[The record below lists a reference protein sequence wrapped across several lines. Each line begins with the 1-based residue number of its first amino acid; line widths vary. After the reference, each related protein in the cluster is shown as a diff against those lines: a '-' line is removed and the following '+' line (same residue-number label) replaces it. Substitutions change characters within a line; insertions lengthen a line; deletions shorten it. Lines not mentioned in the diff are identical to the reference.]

1 MDVVGLEDA
10 PDALVPL
17 EQVSGADLDCFDL
30 GHGIYRWLRKGREFY
45 TIYNRLIVFDAKSF
59 VAGLPNLPGVYRML
73 GARGEALYV
82 GKARDLKKRVGSYF
96 HKQASSP
103 RIQMMLSQV
112 ASIEVTASRSEGEA
126 LLLENNLIKSLAPRY
141 NILFRD
147 DKSYPYLTVTGHEF
161 PRLGFHRG
169 AKDRQNRYF
178 GPFPHA
184 YAVRESIQLLQ
195 RVFRLRTCEDT
206 VFENRSRPCL
216 LHQIHRCTAPCTGL
230 ISAGQYA
237 EDVANA
243 VLFLEGREDDVIRG
257 LSDKMSAAA
266 DAQHYEKAAAYRDQV
281 RALSRVQARQYVES
295 NRGVDADVVACAIE
309 GGIACVNLVMIRGGR
324 HVGDR
329 SFFPSNAE
337 GATAGEVVA
346 AFLEQHYLDQP
357 LPALV
362 VTSEPVELENAN
374 VVNPSHG
381 ERRVWLEM
389 ACKNAQLAIGQRVRD
404 RATQEGRLQ
413 ALREALGLPESVQ
426 RIECFDISHTMGE
439 ATVAACVVYDR
450 QQMQKSEYRRFN
462 IHDVTP
468 GDDYAAMRQVLSRRY
483 ERVNAEAGKIP
494 DLVLIDGGK
503 GQVSAAKAAMVEL
516 GMNDIAVVGIAKG
529 PERKPGLEEL
539 IIESEARTLQLP
551 PSHPGLHLIQAIRD
565 EAHRFAIVGHRAR
578 RGKARMRS
586 MLNEIPGIGAKRRQ
600 ALIEHFGGLRGVQAA
615 AIDDIAKV
623 EGISRPLA
631 ERIYRH
637 LHESAS
643 P

>member
-1 MDVVGLEDA
+1 MKSMAFAATG
-10 PDALVPL
+10 
-17 EQVSGADLDCFDL
+17 FDPK
-30 GHGIYRWLRKGREFY
+30 R
-45 TIYNRLIVFDAKSF
+45 F

-73 GARGEALYV
+73 GAAGEALYV
-82 GKARDLKKRVGSYF
+82 GKARDLKKRVSSYF
-96 HKQASSP
+96 NKTVASP
-103 RIQMMLSQV
+103 RIEMMLSQV
-112 ASIEVTASRSEGEA
+112 ASIEVTATRSEGEA
-126 LLLENNLIKSLAPRY
+126 LLLENNFIKSLAPRY

-147 DKSYPYLTVTGHEF
+147 DKSYPYLVVTGHHY

-169 AKDRQNRYF
+169 AKDRRHRYF

-195 RVFRLRTCEDT
+195 RVFRLRTCEDS

-216 LHQIHRCTAPCTGL
+216 LHQIQRCTAPCTGK
-230 ISAGQYA
+230 ISAEAYA

-243 VLFLEGREDDVIRG
+243 ILFLEGREDDVFQK
-257 LSDKMSAAA
+257 LNSKMHAASDERR
-266 DAQHYEKAAAYRDQV
+266 YEEAAAYRDQV
-281 RALSRVQARQYVES
+281 RALARVQARQYVES

-337 GATAGEVVA
+337 GAASAEVVG
-346 AFLEQHYLDQP
+346 AFLEQHYLEQP

-362 VTSEPVELENAN
+362 VVGEELDISFDKAQ
-374 VVNPSHG
+374 VIHPSHG
-381 ERRVWLEM
+381 ERRVWLDM
-389 ACKNAQLAIGQRVRD
+389 ARKNAELAIAQRVRD
-404 RATQEGRLQ
+404 RATQEARLA
-413 ALREALGLPESVQ
+413 ALRDALGLPEGAQ

-439 ATVAACVVYDR
+439 ATVASCVVYDR
-450 QQMQKSEYRRFN
+450 NQMQKSEYRRFN
-462 IHDVTP
+462 IRDITP

-483 ERVNAEAGKIP
+483 ERVSAENGRIP
-494 DLVLIDGGK
+494 DLILIDGGK
-503 GQVSAAKAAMVEL
+503 GQVGAARGALADL
-516 GMNDIAVVGIAKG
+516 GLHQVCVVGVAKG
-529 PERKPGLEEL
+529 PERKPGQEEL
-539 IIESEARTLQLP
+539 IIEAEARTLELA
-551 PSHPGLHLIQAIRD
+551 PSHPGLHLIQAVRD

-578 RGKARMRS
+578 RGKARTTS

-637 LHESAS
+637 LHEGGEARAAG
-643 P
+643 

>member
-1 MDVVGLEDA
+1 M
-10 PDALVPL
+10 
-17 EQVSGADLDCFDL
+17 FDP
-30 GHGIYRWLRKGREFY
+30 K
-45 TIYNRLIVFDAKSF
+45 AF

-73 GARGEALYV
+73 GKGGEALYV
-82 GKARDLKKRVGSYF
+82 GKARDLKKRVASYF
-96 HKQASSP
+96 QKTLASP
-103 RIQMMLSQV
+103 RIQMMVSQV
-112 ASIEVTASRSEGEA
+112 ESMEVTATRSEGEA

-147 DKSYPYLTVTGHEF
+147 DKSYPYLMVTGHRY

-169 AKDRQNRYF
+169 AKDRRNRYF

-216 LHQIHRCTAPCTGL
+216 LHQIRRCTAPCTGK
-230 ISAGQYA
+230 IAPEPYA

-243 VLFLEGREDDVIRG
+243 ILFLEGREDDVIRSLG
-257 LSDKMSAAA
+257 EKMNHAAEA
-266 DAQHYEKAAAYRDQV
+266 RRYEEAAAYRDQV
-281 RALSRVQARQYVES
+281 RALSRVQVRQYVES

-329 SFFPSNAE
+329 SFFPANAE
-337 GATAGEVVA
+337 GASEEEVVG
-346 AFLEQHYLDQP
+346 AFLEQHYLEQP
-357 LPALV
+357 APGLV
-362 VTSEPVELENAN
+362 VTAEPVDLEGLN
-374 VVNPSHG
+374 VVNPFHG
-381 ERRVWLEM
+381 ERRVWLDM
-389 ACKNAQLAIGQRVRD
+389 ARKNAVLAIAQRVRD
-404 RATQEGRLQ
+404 RATQEGRLV
-413 ALREALGLPESVQ
+413 ALREALHLNEGAQ

-439 ATVAACVVYDR
+439 ATVASCVVYDR

-462 IHDVTP
+462 IRDVIP
-468 GDDYAAMRQVLSRRY
+468 GDDYAAMRQVLARRY
-483 ERVNAEAGKIP
+483 ERVAAEGGRIP
-494 DLVLIDGGK
+494 DLILIDGGR
-503 GQVSAAKAAMVEL
+503 GQVGAARAALNDL
-516 GMNDIAVVGIAKG
+516 GLHQACVVGIAKG

-539 IIESEARTLQLP
+539 ILESGERTLQLP
-551 PSHPGLHLIQAIRD
+551 PSHPGLHLVQQIRD

-578 RGKARMRS
+578 RGKARTTS

-623 EGISRPLA
+623 AGISRPLA

-637 LHESAS
+637 LHAA

>member
-1 MDVVGLEDA
+1 
-10 PDALVPL
+10 
-17 EQVSGADLDCFDL
+17 
-30 GHGIYRWLRKGREFY
+30 
-45 TIYNRLIVFDAKSF
+45 VFDAKSF

-73 GARGEALYV
+73 GAQGEALYV

-147 DKSYPYLTVTGHEF
+147 DKSYPYLTVSGHEF

-257 LSDKMSAAA
+257 LSDKMNAAA

-309 GGIACVNLVMIRGGR
+309 GGIACVNLTMIRGGR

-329 SFFPSNAE
+329 SFFPSNAD

-389 ACKNAQLAIGQRVRD
+389 ACKNAELAIAQRVRD

-439 ATVAACVVYDR
+439 AMVASCVVYDR

-462 IHDVTP
+462 IRGVTP

-529 PERKPGLEEL
+529 PARKPGLEEL
-539 IIESEARTLQLP
+539 IIESEARTLQLA

-578 RGKARMRS
+578 RGKARTRS
-586 MLNEIPGIGAKRRQ
+586 MLNEIPGIGTKRRQ

>member
-1 MDVVGLEDA
+1 ML
-10 PDALVPL
+10 
-17 EQVSGADLDCFDL
+17 
-30 GHGIYRWLRKGREFY
+30 
-45 TIYNRLIVFDAKSF
+45 FDAKSF

-103 RIQMMLSQV
+103 RIQMMLSQL

-257 LSDKMSAAA
+257 LSDKMNAAA
-266 DAQHYEKAAAYRDQV
+266 DAQHYEKAATYRDQV

-362 VTSEPVELENAN
+362 VTGEPVELENAN

-389 ACKNAQLAIGQRVRD
+389 ACKNAELAIGQRVRD

-450 QQMQKSEYRRFN
+450 QQLQKSEYRRFN

-529 PERKPGLEEL
+529 PERRPGLEEL

>member
-1 MDVVGLEDA
+1 ML
-10 PDALVPL
+10 
-17 EQVSGADLDCFDL
+17 
-30 GHGIYRWLRKGREFY
+30 
-45 TIYNRLIVFDAKSF
+45 FDAKSF
-59 VAGLPNLPGVYRML
+59 VAGLPNLLGVYRML

-103 RIQMMLSQV
+103 RIQMMLSQL

-362 VTSEPVELENAN
+362 VTGEPVELENAN

-389 ACKNAQLAIGQRVRD
+389 ACKNAELAIGQRVRD